1 MFKCVQCE
9 MPLNNMSIIYWFDE
23 KWYIKGSIK
32 QLPFCGCECGT
43 KYYNE
48 NGYNKMEVLKNV
60 KGSN

>member
-1 MFKCVQCE
+1 

-32 QLPFCGCECGT
+32 QLPFCGCACGT

-48 NGYNKMEVLKNV
+48 NSYNNMEVLKNV
-60 KGSN
+60 KGSK